1 MRQLALVSV
10 VIPCYGSPQSLSRA
24 LDSIS
29 LQSLLPL
36 EVIIVSDGNSHEG
49 KRLIEALALPYEIL
63 DIQVIHLPMN
73 VGAGEAR
80 NVGWNVAKGKY
91 VAFLDIDDI
100 WHSRKIE
107 LQYGFMEANPHVDVT
122 GHSYVQV
129 QNNQVNW
136 PTFEIPLVY
145 KGISAWQ
152 LYYQNQFITPS
163 VMLKIEQPVHFAK
176 GQRYA
181 EDYRLWL
188 ELAVSHKR
196 IVKLDAP
203 LAGIFKPLISAKGL
217 SSNLLQMEWGEIK
230 AYIAASFLAGLH
242 PLIIL
247 LIPFSIL
254 KFLRRLLLR
263 FFKVFY

>member
-1 MRQLALVSV
+1 M
-10 VIPCYGSPQSLSRA
+10 
-24 LDSIS
+24 
-29 LQSLLPL
+29 
-36 EVIIVSDGNSHEG
+36 SDGNSHEG
-49 KRLIEALALPYEIL
+49 KRLIEALALPYKIL

-129 QNNQVNW
+129 QNNQV
-136 PTFEIPLVY
+136 
-145 KGISAWQ
+145 
-152 LYYQNQFITPS
+152 
-163 VMLKIEQPVHFAK
+163 LKIEQPVHFAK